1 MCTSDKARCLDEARS
16 EVGISLVLE
25 QFTAELVISLQRKVL
40 LIHST
45 LSSIDDPLST
55 SVDDVWQGGVEVD
68 GVV

>member
-40 LIHST
+40 LIHSA
-45 LSSIDDPLST
+45 LSFIDDPLST